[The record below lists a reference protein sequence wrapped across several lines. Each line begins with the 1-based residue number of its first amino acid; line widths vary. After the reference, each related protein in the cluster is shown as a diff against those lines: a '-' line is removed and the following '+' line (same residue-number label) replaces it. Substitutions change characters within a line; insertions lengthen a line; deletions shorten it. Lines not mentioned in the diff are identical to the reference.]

1 MHAKPELIR
10 EFVLKHAPWI
20 VKMWRKL
27 ESRRASIPRPFHYA
41 SGEMHPHLGQMY
53 PLEVQRG
60 DKASATFLS
69 GRIHVATKGEPTP
82 ENVRKLLDRW
92 RRAQAQIVFHER
104 LAACRLKMPKDIPLP
119 PLRIRPMK
127 TRWGS
132 FSPQGRVTLNLWL
145 VTMPV
150 DCLDYV
156 ILHELCHFRIKG
168 HGQRFWKLL
177 ERFLPDYKDR
187 RKELN
192 ARAGYELWYARGG
205 AHCPVGAGRRVRPV
219 HRPDFKRAGAACA
232 YEGCEK
238 QFFGFRTL
246 PTQRTEE

>member
-20 VKMWRKL
+20 LKMWRRL
-27 ESRRASIPRPFHYA
+27 ESRRASIPPPPLYT
-41 SGEMHPHLGQMY
+41 SGEMHPYLGQMY
-53 PLEVQRG
+53 PLEVCSG
-60 DKASATFLS
+60 DKASATFIA
-69 GRIHVATKGEPTP
+69 GCIHVTTKGEPTA
-82 ENVRKLLDRW
+82 ENVRRLLDRW
-92 RRAQAQIVFHER
+92 YRAQAEIVFRER
-104 LAACRLKMPKDIPLP
+104 LAACHLRMPKGIPLP

-156 ILHELCHFRIKG
+156 ILHELCHFRIRG
-168 HGQRFWKLL
+168 HGPRFWNLL
-177 ERFLPDYKDR
+177 ERFLPDHRQR

-192 ARAGYELWYARGG
+192 ARAGYVLG
-205 AHCPVGAGRRVRPV
+205 
-219 HRPDFKRAGAACA
+219 
-232 YEGCEK
+232 
-238 QFFGFRTL
+238 
-246 PTQRTEE
+246 